1 MYVFSVRENFLNSH
15 SKGTSVQFGNNLPDV
30 IGYDGGLANLY
41 SDDENENTSDTD
53 SVVEEL
59 SFTEEERSFVLLAL
73 ENTIWNSEVKNLNND
88 SFSLTILISMGMY
101 RNVLELL
108 HHSLLSL

>member
-1 MYVFSVRENFLNSH
+1 LKSSLKGNNSH

-59 SFTEEERSFVLLAL
+59 SFTEEEQNFNIFKFPAC
-73 ENTIWNSEVKNLNND
+73 
-88 SFSLTILISMGMY
+88 ISP
-101 RNVLELL
+101 
-108 HHSLLSL
+108 